1 MIIRATAKLHNISRL
16 TPIRNESVIQGP
28 LPGEWYASLVSTG
41 WKRGAAIYFVHNPS
55 MLMVIVLGKSIKKA
69 MVEMPDRVRAL
80 LERNGFSALTQ
91 AFELDTPY
99 EIFATN
105 DRNILSNMT
114 QMKFSLEY
122 SLAMEEELGP
132 AEIARIEDH
141 YLDYLMGGK
150 IAGEEDYIRPVD
162 QLRKLMRLDI
172 G

>member
-1 MIIRATAKLHNISRL
+1 
-16 TPIRNESVIQGP
+16 
-28 LPGEWYASLVSTG
+28 
-41 WKRGAAIYFVHNPS
+41 
-55 MLMVIVLGKSIKKA
+55 

-80 LERNGFSALTQ
+80 LERNGFSALTR

-105 DRNILSNMT
+105 NRNVLSNMN
-114 QMKFSLEY
+114 QMKYSLEY

-150 IAGEEDYIRPVD
+150 IAGEDHYIRPVD

>member
-1 MIIRATAKLHNISRL
+1 
-16 TPIRNESVIQGP
+16 
-28 LPGEWYASLVSTG
+28 
-41 WKRGAAIYFVHNPS
+41 
-55 MLMVIVLGKSIKKA
+55 

-105 DRNILSNMT
+105 NRNVLSNMN
-114 QMKFSLEY
+114 QMKFSLKY

-132 AEIARIEDH
+132 GEIVRIEDQ
-141 YLDYLMGGK
+141 YLNYLMGGK
-150 IAGEEDYIRPVD
+150 IAGKDHYTRPVD
-162 QLRKLMRLDI
+162 QLQKLMTMDI

>member
-16 TPIRNESVIQGP
+16 TPIRNESVIPGP

-41 WKRGAAIYFVHNPS
+41 WKRGAAIFFVHNPS

-80 LERNGFSALTQ
+80 LERNGFSALTR

-105 DRNILSNMT
+105 NRNVLSNMN

-150 IAGEEDYIRPVD
+150 IAGEDHYTRPVD

>member
-1 MIIRATAKLHNISRL
+1 
-16 TPIRNESVIQGP
+16 
-28 LPGEWYASLVSTG
+28 
-41 WKRGAAIYFVHNPS
+41 
-55 MLMVIVLGKSIKKA
+55 
-69 MVEMPDRVRAL
+69 MVEMPDRVRAF
-80 LERNGFSALTQ
+80 LERNGFSSLTR

-105 DRNILSNMT
+105 NRNVLSNMN

-122 SLAMEEELGP
+122 SLAIEEELGS
-132 AEIARIEDH
+132 AEIVRIEDL

>member
-16 TPIRNESVIQGP
+16 TPIRNESAIPGP

-80 LERNGFSALTQ
+80 LERNGFSALTR
-91 AFELDTPY
+91 AFDLDTPY

-122 SLAMEEELGP
+122 SLAIEEELGS
-132 AEIARIEDH
+132 AEIVRIEDL

-150 IAGEEDYIRPVD
+150 IAGEEDYIRPID
-162 QLRKLMRLDI
+162 QLNKLMRLNN